1 MNSGRSLQIV
11 LVLVA
16 SVFADRAAEAASSAD
31 PFYASHT
38 LPAAGMIGLAVLAA
52 IIAVAGAF
60 VLFRK
65 PRA

>member
-16 SVFADRAAEAASSAD
+16 SVFAVRAPAAALGAD
-31 PFYASHT
+31 PFYASQSV
-38 LPAAGMIGLAVLAA
+38 PAAGMIGLAVLAA

-60 VLFRK
+60 VLFKK